1 MTPQELFD
9 QAKND
14 IEADTQKSQQL
25 QQELNTINL
34 RIFANQQLVEK
45 FKGVDGVETV
55 EQNV

>member
-45 FKGVDGVETV
+45 FKGVDGVDVGETA
-55 EQNV
+55 